1 MNKRLAKKTD
11 EIKTTIKVMERLEE
25 HTAEL
30 AQTLQNNMTRITWL
44 LKENTS
50 LISRFPTK
58 VEDWLTNPP
67 IHSGQYVIY
76 FIRKAKTIV
85 RMYTLVG
92 GVWKDSQGQEVD
104 IKALRPSLYFTVP
117 MLADGI
123 EDLYRRRE
131 S

>member
-11 EIKTTIKVMERLEE
+11 EIKTTIKVMERLEA

-30 AQTLQNNMTRITWL
+30 AQTLQANMTRIGWL

-50 LISRFPTK
+50 LISRFPVK

-67 IHSGQYVIY
+67 IHAGQYVIW
-76 FIRKAKTIV
+76 FIRKSKTIV
-85 RMYTLVG
+85 RMFTYSA
-92 GVWKDSQGQEVD
+92 GVWKDSQGHDVD
-104 IKALRPSLYFTVP
+104 IKALRPSIYLTVP
-117 MLADGI
+117 QLEAAI

>member
-11 EIKTTIKVMERLEE
+11 EIKTTIKVMERLEA

-30 AQTLQNNMTRITWL
+30 AQTLQTNMTRITWL

-67 IHSGQYVIY
+67 IHSGQYIIY

-85 RMYTLVG
+85 RMYTLAG
-92 GVWKDSQGQEVD
+92 GVWKDSQGNEVD

-123 EDLYRRRE
+123 EDMYRRRE

>member
-1 MNKRLAKKTD
+1 MNKRQAKKST
-11 EIKTTIKVMERLEE
+11 EIRDTIEVMERLEAQ
-25 HTAEL
+25 TAEL
-30 AQTLQNNMTRITWL
+30 AQTLQNNMTRIAWL

-67 IHSGQYVIY
+67 IHSGQYIIY

-123 EDLYRRRE
+123 EDMYRRRE